1 MASRQHC
8 SVREHCLSETRV
20 YSGFRETF
28 FPTLLPLLVSPCWS
42 SPCLKQMLQRT
53 CKHLVAQNLSS
64 GALLPIPSRTR
75 LHIAHTMPK
84 APFDLIFRFY
94 FAPCVASRKR
104 VTPATNG
111 VVCEVTQTSAQHCF
125 RVSLLYRY
133 FQALRRLW
141 NVIAWCHPLSSARQQ
156 WSACGMDHRHPR
168 AISQMFDKARRH
180 KGCVC

>member
-1 MASRQHC
+1 MA
-8 SVREHCLSETRV
+8 
-20 YSGFRETF
+20 FRETF

-84 APFDLIFRFY
+84 APFDMIFRFY

-133 FQALRRLW
+133 LKPWGAFEMWLLGAILWVARGNSEVHAAWTIDIPERSLRCLTRLEGTKA
-141 NVIAWCHPLSSARQQ
+141 VCAKTRTGCFLVLVASSLTT
-156 WSACGMDHRHPR
+156 GL
-168 AISQMFDKARRH
+168 
-180 KGCVC
+180 